1 MAVHVSRFI
10 LCVAILVQL
19 LLQQPAPTAAH
30 PGPGSRSS
38 SSGSSSSS
46 SSSSSTSTD
55 TSTSTST
62 SSSITLACPMV
73 TCVDEVAVGDLTALI
88 HGALATLANAPAIAP
103 CDLSTAMGVDTG
115 PFQAAAAINTAVLAA
130 FACPP
135 GAGAGIPTLCMPAVA
150 ELEVLISCI
159 CLQDPAL
166 INTDTFID
174 AATEIIACRVSC
186 DCDGFALHPVL
197 LG

>member
-1 MAVHVSRFI
+1 MAIHVSRFI

-30 PGPGSRSS
+30 PAGPGESRSS
-38 SSGSSSSS
+38 SSGS

-62 SSSITLACPMV
+62 SSSITLACPTV
-73 TCVDEVAVGDLTALI
+73 TCVHEVAVGELTPLI
-88 HGALATLANAPAIAP
+88 HGALATLDGMPAP
-103 CDLSTAMGVDTG
+103 CDIAGAG
-115 PFQAAAAINTAVLAA
+115 PAAAANVTQTAIEADAFGCPAGGTVLL
-130 FACPP
+130 CSP
-135 GAGAGIPTLCMPAVA
+135 GLA
-150 ELEVLISCI
+150 ELEALIACI

-174 AATEIIACRVSC
+174 AATEIIACRISC
-186 DCDGFALHPVL
+186 DCDGFAVHPVL
-197 LG
+197 LDG